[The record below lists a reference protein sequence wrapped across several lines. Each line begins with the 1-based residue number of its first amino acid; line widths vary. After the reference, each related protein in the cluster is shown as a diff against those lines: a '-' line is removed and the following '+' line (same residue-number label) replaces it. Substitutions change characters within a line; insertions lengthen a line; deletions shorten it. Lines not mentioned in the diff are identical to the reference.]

1 MLDLLA
7 GSQLIRSELDG
18 RHTNDGQRLIQDRY
32 SLRCLPQYLGPIVDG
47 LAQIGQALQ
56 RYFPQGLV
64 GTPFSPPHPPS
75 ISVFGVWMQ
84 LWQSQKP

>member
-1 MLDLLA
+1 MNELEHLSLYMLKSHLPLDNLLM
-7 GSQLIRSELDG
+7 LFFHLKK
-18 RHTNDGQRLIQDRY
+18 HL
-32 SLRCLPQYLGPIVDG
+32 LRG